1 MTASTALT
9 LFAASGVE
17 TRRAHVKRARQRL
30 KAMGY
35 DVTEDSSV
43 RLRHQRFAGTD
54 EQRLDTLHRVAD
66 EAPSV
71 ALACRGGYGMTRLLD
86 AVQWRRLKRSVE
98 RGTRWV
104 GYSDMTALSLALLAH
119 TGAPSWHGPM
129 AAEDFGRELGLDA
142 KADEAN
148 EITCETFDQAMHGEL
163 EALGFRTE
171 ARWDGFGT
179 KGMLWGG
186 NLSMVVS
193 LLGTPHW
200 PEIKGG
206 ILFLEDVN
214 EHPFRIE
221 RMLTQLLNAGI
232 LGQQKAILLGQFTQ
246 YRAVPHDKGFK
257 LQTVVDWLRT
267 QVKVPVLTGLPFGHV
282 ATKVCLPVG
291 LPVDLVVEGR
301 DALVLW
307 GHAH

>member
-1 MTASTALT
+1 MTTSTALT

-66 EAPSV
+66 QAPSV

-86 AVQWRRLKRSVE
+86 AVQWKRIKRSVE

-104 GYSDMTALSLALLAH
+104 GYSDMTVLSLALLAH

-148 EITCETFDQAMHGEL
+148 HITCETFDQAMHGEL

-186 NLSMVVS
+186 NLSMVCS
-193 LLGTPHW
+193 LLGTRHW
-200 PEIKGG
+200 PNISGG
-206 ILFLEDVN
+206 LLYLEDVG
-214 EHPFRIE
+214 EHPYRVE
-221 RMLTQLLNAGI
+221 RMLLQLAQAGV
-232 LGQQKAILLGQFTQ
+232 LARQRAVLLGQFSAWKAAPLDRGYGLKAMIKRVAEACPKT
-246 YRAVPHDKGFK
+246 A
-257 LQTVVDWLRT
+257 LI
-267 QVKVPVLTGLPFGHV
+267 TGLPLGHV
-282 ATKVCLPVG
+282 PLNLTLPQGSAAV
-291 LPVDLVVEGR
+291 VQVEGR
-301 DALVLW
+301 TAYLFL
-307 GHAH
+307 

>member
-1 MTASTALT
+1 MTTSTALT
-9 LFAASGVE
+9 LFASSGVE
-17 TRRAHVKRARQRL
+17 TRRAHIKRARQRL

-43 RLRHQRFAGTD
+43 RLRYQRFAGTD
-54 EQRLDTLHRVAD
+54 EQRLETLHRVAD

-86 AVQWRRLKRSVE
+86 AVQWKRIKRSVE

-148 EITCETFDQAMHGEL
+148 EITCETFDQAMQGEL
-163 EALGFRTE
+163 EAIGFRTE
-171 ARWDGFGT
+171 ARWDGFGA

-186 NLSMVVS
+186 NLSMVCS
-193 LLGTPHW
+193 LLGTRHW
-200 PEIKGG
+200 PNISGG
-206 ILFLEDVN
+206 LLYLEDVG
-214 EHPFRIE
+214 EHPYRVE
-221 RMLTQLLNAGI
+221 RLLLQLAQAGV
-232 LGQQKAILLGQFTQ
+232 LARQRAVLLGQFSAWKAAPLDRGYGLKAMIKRVAEACPKT
-246 YRAVPHDKGFK
+246 A
-257 LQTVVDWLRT
+257 LI
-267 QVKVPVLTGLPFGHV
+267 TGLPLGHV
-282 ATKVCLPVG
+282 PLNLTLPQG
-291 LPVDLVVEGR
+291 LPAVLQVEGR
-301 DALVLW
+301 TAYLFL
-307 GHAH
+307 

>member
-1 MTASTALT
+1 MTTSTALT

-186 NLSMVVS
+186 NLSMICS
-193 LLGTPHW
+193 LLGTRHW
-200 PEIKGG
+200 PNISGG
-206 ILFLEDVN
+206 LLYLEDVG
-214 EHPFRIE
+214 EHPYRVE
-221 RMLTQLLNAGI
+221 RMLLQLAQAGV
-232 LGQQKAILLGQFTQ
+232 LARQRAVLLGQFNAWKAAPLDRGYGLKAMIKRVAEACPKT
-246 YRAVPHDKGFK
+246 A
-257 LQTVVDWLRT
+257 LI
-267 QVKVPVLTGLPFGHV
+267 TGLPLGHV
-282 ATKVCLPVG
+282 PLNLTLPQGRPAV
-291 LPVDLVVEGR
+291 LQVEGR
-301 DALVLW
+301 TAYLFL
-307 GHAH
+307 

>member
-1 MTASTALT
+1 MTTSTALT

-104 GYSDMTALSLALLAH
+104 GYSDMTALSLAL
-119 TGAPSWHGPM
+119 
-129 AAEDFGRELGLDA
+129 
-142 KADEAN
+142 
-148 EITCETFDQAMHGEL
+148 
-163 EALGFRTE
+163 
-171 ARWDGFGT
+171 
-179 KGMLWGG
+179 
-186 NLSMVVS
+186 
-193 LLGTPHW
+193 
-200 PEIKGG
+200 
-206 ILFLEDVN
+206 
-214 EHPFRIE
+214 
-221 RMLTQLLNAGI
+221 
-232 LGQQKAILLGQFTQ
+232 
-246 YRAVPHDKGFK
+246 
-257 LQTVVDWLRT
+257 
-267 QVKVPVLTGLPFGHV
+267 
-282 ATKVCLPVG
+282 
-291 LPVDLVVEGR
+291 
-301 DALVLW
+301 
-307 GHAH
+307 

>member
-1 MTASTALT
+1 MTTSTALT

-148 EITCETFDQAMHGEL
+148 EITCETFDQAMHGER

-186 NLSMVVS
+186 NLSMICS
-193 LLGTPHW
+193 LLGTRHW
-200 PEIKGG
+200 PNISGG
-206 ILFLEDVN
+206 LLYLEDVG
-214 EHPFRIE
+214 EHPYRVE
-221 RMLTQLLNAGI
+221 RMLLQLAQAGV
-232 LGQQKAILLGQFTQ
+232 LARQRAVLLGQFSAWKAAPLDRGYGLKAMIKRVAEACPKT
-246 YRAVPHDKGFK
+246 A
-257 LQTVVDWLRT
+257 LI
-267 QVKVPVLTGLPFGHV
+267 TGLPLGHV
-282 ATKVCLPVG
+282 PLNLTLPQG
-291 LPVDLVVEGR
+291 LPAVLQVEGR
-301 DALVLW
+301 TAYLFL
-307 GHAH
+307 